1 MRLEVRAA
9 LILFRG
15 ASFFCKGSSWGACL
29 APKQPKNMAQNE
41 RSTPDGK
48 HLLWITPLG
57 LYLTLQPLVTWLG
70 YRVQKLAAYQIVIV
84 STVVLLS
91 LSAFGLW
98 MERTVNVLTGKVLGK
113 EKMER
118 LDERF

>member
-1 MRLEVRAA
+1 
-9 LILFRG
+9 
-15 ASFFCKGSSWGACL
+15 
-29 APKQPKNMAQNE
+29 MAQNE